1 MIFENIDDLIQQL
14 YTIYLLDKNQKDI
27 HYIEKLFDN
36 NNIVFMF
43 YNYNIFMNKL
53 CFMNL
58 ANFSY
63 INWNN
68 IICYIRRNKL
78 KTIV

>member
-1 MIFENIDDLIQQL
+1 MIFDNIDDLIQQL

-58 ANFSY
+58 ANFSS
-63 INWNN
+63 INWNY